1 MVYITSITDED
12 VFPKIDTHYVM
23 SKLSDVDLN
32 AVIVFICTNENWR
45 KEDTW
50 KHKGKMY
57 YAIRL
62 PYQLVKETEDVR
74 PLMLELAAGKLGV
87 PVPGEM
93 SAASAA
99 SGQ

>member
-1 MVYITSITDED
+1 MVYVTSITDEA
-12 VFPKIDTHYVM
+12 VLSKIDTHYVM
-23 SKLSDVDLN
+23 SKLSDVAMDV
-32 AVIVFICTNENWR
+32 VIVFICTNENWR

-74 PLMLELAAGKLGV
+74 PLMLKLAAEKLGI
-87 PVPGEM
+87 PVPGELNVVN
-93 SAASAA
+93 
-99 SGQ
+99 G

>member
-23 SKLSDVDLN
+23 SKLSDVAMD
-32 AVIVFICTNENWR
+32 AVIVYICTNENWR

-50 KHKGKMY
+50 KHKGETY

-62 PYQLVKETEDVR
+62 PYQQVKEMEDAR
-74 PLMLELAAGKLGV
+74 PLMLELAAKRLGI
-87 PVPGEM
+87 PVPGGTEM
-93 SAASAA
+93 AN
-99 SGQ
+99 

>member
-1 MVYITSITDED
+1 MVYVTSITDEE
-12 VFPKIDTHYVM
+12 VLSKIDTQYVM
-23 SKLSDVDLN
+23 SRFSGVNLN

-50 KHKGKMY
+50 KHKGETY

-74 PLMLELAAGKLGV
+74 PLMLQLAAEKLGIA
-87 PVPGEM
+87 VPGEM
-93 SAASAA
+93 SAAN
-99 SGQ
+99 G

>member
-1 MVYITSITDED
+1 MVCVTRIIDED
-12 VFPKIDTHYVM
+12 VLPKIDAQYIM
-23 SKLSDVDLN
+23 AKLAHVDMD

-50 KHKGKMY
+50 KHKGETY

-74 PLMLELAAGKLGV
+74 PLMLKLVAEKLGI
-87 PVPGEM
+87 PVPGEL
-93 SAASAA
+93 STVN
-99 SGQ
+99 G

>member
-23 SKLSDVDLN
+23 SKLAAVAID
-32 AVIVFICTNENWR
+32 AVIVFICTDENWR

-50 KHKGKMY
+50 EHKGKTY

-62 PYQLVKETEDVR
+62 PYQKVKETDDVR
-74 PLMLELAAGKLGV
+74 PMMLELAAKRLGIS
-87 PVPGEM
+87 VPGE
-93 SAASAA
+93 A
-99 SGQ
+99 QTKN

>member
-1 MVYITSITDED
+1 MD
-12 VFPKIDTHYVM
+12 
-23 SKLSDVDLN
+23 

-74 PLMLELAAGKLGV
+74 PLMLKLAAEKLGI
-87 PVPGEM
+87 PVPGELNVVN
-93 SAASAA
+93 
-99 SGQ
+99 G

>member
-1 MVYITSITDED
+1 MVYVTSITDED

-23 SKLSDVDLN
+23 SQLSDVAMD

-74 PLMLELAAGKLGV
+74 PLMLRLVAEKLGI
-87 PVPGEM
+87 PVPGEKV
-93 SAASAA
+93 AAE
-99 SGQ
+99 G